1 MTNGDHAEPIRLL
14 LVEDDPESASS
25 LVMMLRKRGLV
36 VTAKSSAEEALLAFG
51 DTAFDAVVADIR
63 LEGMSGV
70 GLLGSIRARN
80 VDFPV
85 ILLTGYDSLETAIQ
99 AVRLGAQDYILK
111 PLDSIDDLLGPVRN
125 AVQAHRLLLSHRD
138 LQARLRSLASEL
150 VLAEE
155 RERRRLASDVHDSI
169 GQSLAVCKLKL
180 DMLAS
185 QVTAP
190 GLSQSLGEIRTL
202 LEEVIAQCRSLTFQ
216 LSPAILYDIGLEA
229 AVDELCTDMQRNHG
243 LRAIFH
249 DDGALKPL
257 SQDAMV
263 LLFRAV
269 REVLFNVVKH
279 ARATEVLVSIEKR
292 DGRVSIVVDDNG
304 AGFDTS
310 VKASRGGYGLFSIR
324 QRLQN
329 LGGDMDLV
337 SAPGRGT
344 RIGLELPLSREGSP
358 ENR

>member
-1 MTNGDHAEPIRLL
+1 MTDADRVKPIRLL
-14 LVEDDPESASS
+14 LVEDDPESSSS
-25 LVMMLRKRGLV
+25 LVMMLRKRGVV
-36 VTAKSSAEEALLAFG
+36 VTAKFSAEEALSIFEDSL
-51 DTAFDAVVADIR
+51 FDAVVADIR

-70 GLLGSIRARN
+70 GLLSSIRAQN
-80 VDFPV
+80 ADFPV

-155 RERRRLASDVHDSI
+155 KERRRLASDIHDSI

-180 DMLAS
+180 DVLAS
-185 QVTAP
+185 QVTAAELLQP
-190 GLSQSLGEIRTL
+190 LVEIRTL
-202 LEEVIAQCRSLTFQ
+202 LEEVIAQSRSLTFQ

-229 AVDELCTDMQRNHG
+229 AVDELCTDMYRSHG
-243 LRAIFH
+243 LRVVFR
-249 DDGALKPL
+249 DDGAAKPL

-279 ARATEVLVSIEKR
+279 ARASEASVSLEKR
-292 DGRVSIVVDDNG
+292 DGRVSITVDDNG
-304 AGFDTS
+304 RGFDAS
-310 VKASRGGYGLFSIR
+310 DKATRDGYGLFSIR

-344 RIGLELPLSREGSP
+344 RVSLELPLSLEGCP
-358 ENR
+358 HNQ